1 MIRGSRFPDSAAPI
15 AFRRLLLVRMQTAMV
30 GAGACFVAACG
41 ALIGVTD
48 PELRSDAG
56 NGTAGGKDAASDPD
70 AATSCGKDLRTDPK
84 NCGSCAHD
92 CGGKT
97 CNDGVCEG
105 DDTSKPLGDI
115 RQIVAG
121 GESIYVAQSDGI
133 YWSTKKSEFVSGELI
148 SDIKN
153 ARLSVDPTNLYAV
166 GQRGS
171 DTVVA
176 ACKRPCI
183 TSGNW
188 QDLASK
194 DIASA
199 GATSVVVAHG
209 QPFLV
214 GRNKLWKLNT
224 SSLALEDNWEAD
236 VDENQGSRVHAD
248 DVCLYGTGVTNN
260 SIYLFGVDGTS
271 PFHTSDETWNCSA
284 SDIPCNA
291 GVTDVLV
298 LNAEKVFGNANDKY
312 SALSVV
318 ANSTKMLAR
327 CYTSG
332 CSAEALGIEGIKELV
347 LAGNGNSNSF
357 YARALD
363 RIHLC
368 SALVPN
374 GPYGVTVRCDK
385 TVVSSPN
392 PIVSMTVDG
401 NALYYATVT
410 ALTGGKK
417 RGTVA
422 LVRTP

>member
-199 GATSVVVAHG
+199 GATSVVVAH
-209 QPFLV
+209 
-214 GRNKLWKLNT
+214 
-224 SSLALEDNWEAD
+224 E
-236 VDENQGSRVHAD
+236 
-248 DVCLYGTGVTNN
+248 
-260 SIYLFGVDGTS
+260 
-271 PFHTSDETWNCSA
+271 
-284 SDIPCNA
+284 
-291 GVTDVLV
+291 
-298 LNAEKVFGNANDKY
+298 
-312 SALSVV
+312 
-318 ANSTKMLAR
+318 
-327 CYTSG
+327 
-332 CSAEALGIEGIKELV
+332 
-347 LAGNGNSNSF
+347 
-357 YARALD
+357 
-363 RIHLC
+363 
-368 SALVPN
+368 
-374 GPYGVTVRCDK
+374 
-385 TVVSSPN
+385 
-392 PIVSMTVDG
+392 
-401 NALYYATVT
+401 
-410 ALTGGKK
+410 
-417 RGTVA
+417 
-422 LVRTP
+422 